1 MSATVL
7 STKKLL
13 PNQKKTILDSGI
25 ALVEYNAIAIE
36 FLDTKSEHTPIKNAI
51 ITSQNAVKYLL
62 KNKIVIKTCFCVGKK
77 TKALLEKNN
86 YQVKEVANYGK
97 ELAEIVAQKYKE
109 ENFTFFSGN
118 IRSEEIPK
126 ALKENNINFE
136 EIVVYKTTLQ
146 PKKFNQQFEG
156 VLFFSPSAVQSFMM
170 ENKQENGIA
179 FCIGISTAEEAK
191 KYTKNIIIANTP
203 SIESVLEQVIKKIKD
218 DE

>member
-13 PNQKKTILDSGI
+13 PNQKKTIHDSGI
-25 ALVEYNAIAIE
+25 ALVEYNAITIA
-36 FLDTKSEHTPIKNAI
+36 FLNTIKADNPIKNAI
-51 ITSQNAVKYLL
+51 ITSQNTVKALI
-62 KNKIVIKTCFCVGKK
+62 KNKIVIQNCYCVGKK
-77 TKALLEKNN
+77 TKDLLEKNN

-109 ENFTFFSGN
+109 ENFTFFCGN

-170 ENKQENGIA
+170 ENKQENGTA
-179 FCIGISTAEEAK
+179 FCIGMSTAEEAK
-191 KYTKNIIIANTP
+191 KHTKNIIIANTP
-203 SIESVLEQVIKKIKD
+203 SIESVLEQVIKNLI
-218 DE
+218 

>member
-25 ALVEYNAIAIE
+25 ALVEYNAIKIE
-36 FLDTKSEHTPIKNAI
+36 FLKTIKADKPIKNAI

-62 KNKIVIKTCFCVGKK
+62 KNKITIQNCFCVGKK
-77 TKALLEKNN
+77 TKALLEKNH
-86 YQVKEVANYGK
+86 YQVQEVANYGK
-97 ELAEIVAQKYKE
+97 GLAQIVTQKYKE
-109 ENFTFFSGN
+109 ETFTFFCGN

-126 ALKENNINFE
+126 VLKENNIHFE

-146 PKKFNQQFEG
+146 PKKFKQPFDG
-156 VLFFSPSAVQSFMM
+156 ILFFSPSAIQSFRMK
-170 ENKQENGIA
+170 NKLENGTA

-203 SIESVLEQVIKKIKD
+203 SIESVLEQVIKKLKD
-218 DE
+218 HE